1 METVNVREL
10 RRSLGR
16 VLDRLERGGGPIL
29 VCRRRT
35 PAAVLV
41 SLRDYRERFVDRKA
55 DERRRDVVARIRRLE
70 FETPTPGTTLDV
82 LRGLRS

>member
-1 METVNVREL
+1 METVDAREL
-10 RRSLGR
+10 RRSLGS

-35 PAAVLV
+35 PAAALV
-41 SLRDYRERFVDRKA
+41 SLRDYSERFVDREA
-55 DERRRDVVARIRRLE
+55 DERRRDVVARLRQLE
-70 FETPTPGTTLDV
+70 FEPPTQGTTLDI